1 MKKLIKIIGIIVV
14 AVFALLIA
22 AAVAVTLFF
31 DPNDYKDDITAMV
44 KEKTGREL
52 TLDGKLSL
60 SFFPWVGLEVG
71 KAELGNAPGFGNK
84 PFASVQEVGVK
95 VKLLPLL
102 HKQVVMDTVILKGL
116 QLNLA
121 RNRDGRGN
129 WEGLG
134 GKSAPAAPAKAAPAP
149 KAEGGTGIA
158 AVQIDGVK
166 VSDAHISW
174 DDAQSGQHLALD
186 NLNLSTGALGSGGP
200 VDLDMGFDLVTG
212 KDARPRR
219 LDMSAKVALDPQKQS
234 LDVSDLDFRFAGL
247 ELTGNVV
254 GTGLDKAPAFKGK
267 IKLAEFVPRRL
278 LQELQIEPPE
288 TADATVLGKASME
301 TAFTATTHSADL
313 TGLVLRLDDTT
324 LRGNVNVRDFNTQ
337 AVNFKLDVD
346 DIDVDRYLPPPK
358 KADAAAAKPA
368 ASSSAPA
375 QNGELIPVELLRKL
389 NLNGSLK
396 VAKLKAFNLRSEDV
410 NLTLVAQHGNV
421 RLHPATAKLYGG
433 GYDGDVRIDARGK
446 PVILSMDEKL
456 HGVQAEPLF
465 KDLAGWDWVS
475 GTANLNA
482 QLTGNGVTMDTIR
495 SSLRGLVTFAFTDG
509 SIKGVNIPY
518 MIRKANAALHG
529 EPAPPSEPEKTDFTE
544 LKGSATVKDGVVS
557 NRDLVLNS
565 PLLRVTGEGT
575 ADLVRE
581 QIDYLVK
588 ATLVATLAGQGG
600 ASLEKLKGVPI
611 PVRIK
616 GSFQKPGISV
626 DLAQAVTEQQKQRV
640 EKKVEKV
647 KEKAREELK
656 DKLKGLFGK

>member
-14 AVFALLIA
+14 AVFALVIA

-52 TLDGKLSL
+52 QLDGKLSL
-60 SFFPWVGLEVG
+60 SFFPWIGLEVG
-71 KAELGNAPGFGNK
+71 KAELGNAPGFGKK

-116 QLNLA
+116 RLNLE
-121 RNRDGRGN
+121 RNQAGRGN

-134 GKSAPAAPAKAAPAP
+134 GKPGAAPAAKTAPAA
-149 KAEGGTGIA
+149 KGEAAGGMVELHIEG
-158 AVQIDGVK
+158 VR

-174 DDAQSGQHLALD
+174 DDAQSGQHLALE
-186 NLNLSTGALGSGGP
+186 NFNLSTGALGAATAVP
-200 VDLDMGFDLVTG
+200 VDMDFDLITG

-219 LDMSAKVALDPQKQS
+219 LEMSAKVALDAEKQT
-234 LDVSDLDFRFAGL
+234 LNVQDLDFKFAGL
-247 ELTGNVV
+247 ELTGDVS
-254 GTGLDKAPAFKGK
+254 GSGLEKAPTFKGK

-278 LQELQIEPPE
+278 MQELQIEPPV
-288 TADATVLGKASME
+288 TNDATVLGKASLE
-301 TAFTATTHSADL
+301 TAFTATTHSAEL
-313 TGLVLRLDDTT
+313 TGLVARLDDTT
-324 LRGNVNVRDFNTQ
+324 LSGNVGISNFATQ
-337 AVNFKLDVD
+337 AVNFKLNVD
-346 DIDVDRYLPPPK
+346 DIDIDRYLPPPAK
-358 KADAAAAKPA
+358 KGEGAPAKAETAKPA
-368 ASSSAPA
+368 DKNA
-375 QNGELIPVELLRKL
+375 QLIPVELLRKL

-396 VAKLKAFNLRSEDV
+396 IAKLKAFNLRSEDV
-410 NLTLVAQHGNV
+410 DLKLVAQHGNV

-433 GYDGDVRIDARGK
+433 SYDGDVRIDARGK
-446 PVILSMDEKL
+446 PAIVSMDEKL

-465 KDLAGWDWVS
+465 KDLAGWDWIS
-475 GTANLNA
+475 GNANLTA
-482 QLTGNGVTMDTIR
+482 QLTGNGATMDSIR
-495 SSLRGLVTFAFTDG
+495 RSLRGLVTFAFTDG

-518 MIRKANAALHG
+518 MIRKADAALHG
-529 EPAPPSEPEKTDFTE
+529 QPAPPSEPEKTDFTE

-557 NRDLVLNS
+557 NRDLVLSS

-581 QIDYLVK
+581 QIDYLLK
-588 ATLVATLAGQGG
+588 ATIVATLKGQGG

-616 GSFQKPGISV
+616 GSFQKPGFSV
-626 DLAQAVTEQQKQRV
+626 DLAKVVTEQQKQRV